1 MIQSTFA
8 PTGASDMEAIWR
20 RQHWKI
26 FLWIQNL
33 RYLFVLPAE
42 NAKAHDVEK

>member
-1 MIQSTFA
+1 
-8 PTGASDMEAIWR
+8 MEEATLEDLFMDS
-20 RQHWKI
+20 K
-26 FLWIQNL
+26 L